1 MTSYDAEMDHMY
13 VKLSPV
19 PHVLSLCVPSFK
31 VQLLAEALHKVEV
44 KLLFRRNDCRLLS
57 QVFLPAEVFSCFV
70 LTFAPWNGCCIV

>member
-31 VQLLAEALHKVEV
+31 LQLLAEALHKVEV
-44 KLLFRRNDCRLLS
+44 RLLEEWL
-57 QVFLPAEVFSCFV
+57 QI
-70 LTFAPWNGCCIV
+70 T

>member
-1 MTSYDAEMDHMY
+1 MNVSSSMTSYDAEMDHMY

-44 KLLFRRNDCRLLS
+44 RLLFRRNDCRLLS
-57 QVFLPAEVFSCFV
+57 QVFFCLLGFSPV
-70 LTFAPWNGCCIV
+70 LF